1 MGNLEDVGRE
11 IHRPPSSW
19 RDVLDGTRLKGWTPM
34 MVCKEAHRL
43 MYDWFVHNDQVY
55 RVIRRGRDDADFWK
69 MPWTA
74 DDVTRESYRR

>member
-11 IHRPPSSW
+11 ISRPPSSW

-34 MVCKEAHRL
+34 MVCEMAGRL

-55 RVIRRGRDDADFWK
+55 RVVSNSRDGSDFRRT
-69 MPWTA
+69 PWTA